1 MSLTLSWS
9 VTGIKT
15 RDQVNSEGA
24 TLANA
29 VVQTYWKVVGTDA
42 DGNTG
47 EFSGATP
54 FSAENVPEGSFVA
67 LEALTEETVL
77 DWIRAV
83 VVGDYYDHVV
93 GIMQKQI
100 DDAVV
105 QEPSLPW
112 APPEPEAPATE

>member
-42 DGNTG
+42 NGNTG
-47 EFSGATP
+47 EFAGATP
-54 FSAENVPEGSFVA
+54 FSAENVPAGSFVA
-67 LEALTEETVL
+67 LEALTEEIVL
-77 DWIRAV
+77 NWIKAV
-83 VVGDYYDHVV
+83 VVGDYLDHVT
-93 GIMQKQI
+93 GRIQKQI

-105 QEPSLPW
+105 QEPILPW
-112 APPEPEAPATE
+112 ASPEPEEPAEE